1 MTPFDFL
8 NEINQGKKDLMVDDI
23 DHQVEKQYNP
33 FIINRGL
40 SYFLDTIMDANEMNI
55 RHHLDKKLQNSYL
68 LNIIRKKKR
77 FSKWH
82 KAEKSEL
89 LEIVMEFYGY
99 SIKRAAIR
107 GRNAVYFAA
116 VKGKEETII
125 KEFPLN
131 ENLNGFY
138 FLGEERA
145 TLDGL

>member
-8 NEINQGKKDLMVDDI
+8 NEINHGKNDLMVDDI

-40 SYFLDTIMDANEMNI
+40 SFFFDTIMDANEMNI
-55 RHHLDKKLQNSYL
+55 RHHLDKKLQNAYYL
-68 LNIIRKKKR
+68 NNIRKRKR

-99 SIKRAAIR
+99 SIKRAKEVLPLLTAENIEEMR
-107 GRNAVYFAA
+107 KVLDKGGMKG
-116 VKGKEETII
+116 VK
-125 KEFPLN
+125 
-131 ENLNGFY
+131 
-138 FLGEERA
+138 
-145 TLDGL
+145 

>member
-8 NEINQGKKDLMVDDI
+8 NEINQGKKDLMADDI
-23 DHQVEKQYNP
+23 DQQVEKQYNP

-40 SYFLDTIMDANEMNI
+40 SYFLDTIMDANEMNT

-68 LNIIRKKKR
+68 LNTIRKKKR

-99 SIKRAAIR
+99 SIKRAKEVLPLLTTEDIEQMKIVLDK
-107 GRNAVYFAA
+107 GGMNG
-116 VKGKEETII
+116 VK
-125 KEFPLN
+125 
-131 ENLNGFY
+131 
-138 FLGEERA
+138 
-145 TLDGL
+145 

>member
-8 NEINQGKKDLMVDDI
+8 NEINHSKKDLMADDI

-40 SYFLDTIMDANEMNI
+40 SYFLDTIIDANEMNT

-68 LNIIRKKKR
+68 LNTIRKKKR

-99 SIKRAAIR
+99 SIKRAKEVLPLLTTEDIEQMR
-107 GRNAVYFAA
+107 KVLDKGGMKG
-116 VKGKEETII
+116 VK
-125 KEFPLN
+125 
-131 ENLNGFY
+131 
-138 FLGEERA
+138 
-145 TLDGL
+145 